1 MMNHN
6 QPTIWPGA
14 LLMASSALLASNA
27 FAWPSYVQL
36 TGAKDCASCH
46 ITAQGNGYLP
56 GILAA
61 ARSSQ
66 GVIEGLKAFLREA
79 GIIEEEQEVTKPNTA
94 PVLHPINAKWDVT
107 VGEQPLIVPLQ
118 VSDKE
123 DDTFALHGSA
133 PSGYSTSRIYS
144 KNNLATIDFRW
155 SPTAAQANKNYFINV
170 FVQETGDGR
179 NLKSNLISANI
190 QVWPARESQTKQVGQ
205 FLLQAAQWKGENL
218 NLSGQLF
225 FKKSISPALRRKAL
239 STLTMEITSASGIPI
254 SQAVKLKPN
263 NKGSWTSTLTLGA
276 GETPCVVK
284 VSYEGLIAAR
294 PVSQALAGTCVK

>member
-14 LLMASSALLASNA
+14 LLMATSALLASNA

-61 ARSSQ
+61 ARSPQ
-66 GVIEGLKAFLREA
+66 GTIEGLKAFLREA
-79 GIIEEEQEVTKPNTA
+79 GIIEEEQEMTKPNTA

-133 PSGYSTSRIYS
+133 PSGYSTSKVYS

-155 SPTAAQANKNYFINV
+155 SPTATQANKNYFINV

-190 QVWPARESQTKQVGQ
+190 QVWPARDSKTKQVGQ
-205 FLLQAAQWKGENL
+205 FLLQRAHWSGDNL
-218 NLSGQLF
+218 SLSGQLS
-225 FKKSISPALRRKAL
+225 FKKTISPALRRKAL
-239 STLTMEITSASGIPI
+239 STLTMDITSSSGAII
-254 SQAVKLKPN
+254 SQAVKLKPDR
-263 NKGSWTSTLTLGA
+263 KGSWSSTFTLA
-276 GETPCVVK
+276 ANATPCVVK

-294 PVSQALAGTCVK
+294 PVSQALAGTCVR

>member
-1 MMNHN
+1 
-6 QPTIWPGA
+6 
-14 LLMASSALLASNA
+14 MAASALLSSDA

-61 ARSSQ
+61 ARSPQ
-66 GVIEGLKAFLREA
+66 GTIEGLKAFLREA
-79 GIIEEEQEVTKPNTA
+79 GIIEEEEQEVTKPNTA

-170 FVQETGDGR
+170 YVQETGEGR

-190 QVWPARESQTKQVGQ
+190 QVWPARESPTKHVGQ
-205 FLLQAAQWKGENL
+205 FLLQRAQWSSNNL
-218 NLSGQLF
+218 SLSGQLN

-239 STLTMEITSASGIPI
+239 ANLTMGITSASGIAI
-254 SQAVKLKPN
+254 SQAVKLKPDKN
-263 NKGSWTSTLTLGA
+263 GSWTSTFTLGA

-294 PVSQALAGTCVK
+294 PVSQALAGICVK